1 LAKPVRKFW
10 RWNNAAMLRLRV
22 ITALILA
29 PLIIWSVL
37 AFSHRA
43 LAIELALILTVA
55 AWEWARLAGLQNNIA
70 RVAFGG
76 LMLLAMLLMTW
87 LLHHSMQWLNWI
99 LYANLLW
106 WVIGLVLVV
115 TFRKSPEQLPI
126 RFNGFDIVLNL
137 LAGVFIIG
145 GAFVALIGLH
155 RSSEYGAYYILMLL
169 ILIWLADIA
178 AYFTGKKFGKHKLA
192 PHVSPGKTWEG
203 VAGAGVA
210 ELLAALIIGK
220 ALHFPTAKL
229 AFFILLV
236 LVTIAVSILGDLTES
251 LFKRRVGVK
260 DSSQLL
266 PGHGGILDR
275 IDSLMAAAPVFLL
288 GMLQVGIK

>member
-1 LAKPVRKFW
+1 
-10 RWNNAAMLRLRV
+10 MLRLRV
-22 ITALILA
+22 ITALVLA

-37 AFSHRA
+37 TFSHRA
-43 LAIELALILTVA
+43 LAIELSLILAVA
-55 AWEWARLAGLQNNIA
+55 AWEWAQLAGLKNNIA
-70 RVAFGG
+70 RIAFAGV
-76 LMLLAMLLMTW
+76 MLLIMTLMTW
-87 LLHHSMQWLNWI
+87 LLHQSMQWLNWI

-106 WVIGLVLVV
+106 WVIGFVLVA
-115 TFRKSPEQLPI
+115 TFRKSPEQLPV

-137 LAGVFIIG
+137 LAGLFIIG

-155 RSSEYGAYYILMLL
+155 RSSDYGAYYILMLL

-178 AYFTGKKFGKHKLA
+178 AYFTGKKFGRHKLA

-203 VAGAGVA
+203 VAGAAIAV
-210 ELLAALIIGK
+210 LIAALIIGEILK
-220 ALHFPTAKL
+220 YSPIDLMLFAILAL
-229 AFFILLV
+229 I
-236 LVTIAVSILGDLTES
+236 TIAISILGDLTES

-266 PGHGGILDR
+266 PGHGGVLDR

-288 GMLQVGIK
+288 GLMQVGFK

>member
-1 LAKPVRKFW
+1 
-10 RWNNAAMLRLRV
+10 MLRLRV

-43 LAIELALILTVA
+43 LAIELGLILAVA
-55 AWEWARLAGLQNNIA
+55 AWEWAQLAGLKNNLA
-70 RVAFGG
+70 RIAFGG
-76 LMLLAMLLMTW
+76 AMLLIMSFMTL
-87 LLHHSMQWLNWI
+87 LLHDSMQWLAWM
-99 LYANLLW
+99 LYGNLLW
-106 WVIGLVLVV
+106 WLVGFFLVV
-115 TFRKSPEQLPI
+115 TFRKSPEQLPVH
-126 RFNGFDIVLNL
+126 FNGVDIVLNL
-137 LAGVFIIG
+137 VAGIFIIG
-145 GAFVALIGLH
+145 GAFVALTGLH
-155 RSSEYGAYYILMLL
+155 QQSAYGAYYILILLLL
-169 ILIWLADIA
+169 IWIADIA

-203 VAGAGVA
+203 VAGAAIAVLIAALVIGKLLRYSPTNQMLFA
-210 ELLAALIIGK
+210 LLA
-220 ALHFPTAKL
+220 
-229 AFFILLV
+229 LL
-236 LVTIAVSILGDLTES
+236 TIAVSVLGDLTES

-288 GMLQVGIK
+288 GLMQVGIK

>member
-1 LAKPVRKFW
+1 
-10 RWNNAAMLRLRV
+10 MLRLRV

-43 LAIELALILTVA
+43 LAIELGLILTVA
-55 AWEWARLAGLQNNIA
+55 AWEWARLAGLQANSA
-70 RVAFGG
+70 RIAFGG
-76 LMLLAMLLMTW
+76 FMALIMLGVMV
-87 LLHHSMQWLNWI
+87 LLHHSMQWLTWF

-106 WVIGLVLVV
+106 WCIAFVLVAS
-115 TFRKSPEQLPI
+115 FRTTPEQLP
-126 RFNGFDIVLNL
+126 RHFDAVAITLNL
-137 LAGVFIIG
+137 LAGIVIIG
-145 GAFVALIGLH
+145 GAFVALTGLH
-155 RSSEYGAYYILMLL
+155 RIESHGAYYILMLL
-169 ILIWLADIA
+169 VLIWLADIA
-178 AYFTGKKFGKHKLA
+178 AYFAGRRFGKHKLA
-192 PHVSPGKTWEG
+192 PYVSPGKTWEG
-203 VAGAGVA
+203 VLGAAIAV
-210 ELLAALIIGK
+210 LLAALLIAGYLQLDTNKTI
-220 ALHFPTAKL
+220 LFS
-229 AFFILLV
+229 LLV

-288 GMLQVGIK
+288 GMIQAGIR